1 MKVLQ
6 KENITRIE
14 DHGTML
20 IAWLQEE
27 GVEEFPVFFDLSQ
40 IPTLVNPC
48 VGTLAEEE
56 LIFDGEV
63 IWTTKDV

>member
-27 GVEEFPVFFDLSQ
+27 GDEESPVYFDLSQ
-40 IPTLVNPC
+40 LQTLVNPC
-48 VGTLAEEE
+48 VRTLAEEE

>member
-27 GVEEFPVFFDLSQ
+27 GVESPVYFDLSQ
-40 IPTLVNPC
+40 LQTLVNPC
-48 VGTLAEEE
+48 VRTLAEEE

-63 IWTTKDV
+63 IWTTKDM